1 MPASIHNY
9 PARDMMQGR
18 REAGM
23 KVHGSGT
30 APRPGGGGL
39 AAPLVRK
46 GNIKEFFETHVTTL
60 C

>member
-46 GNIKEFFETHVTTL
+46 GKYVPAAARDAPMR
-60 C
+60 